1 MEKNVF
7 QKAKEYGLIDGYIPA
22 NSPWF
27 MVDYFKH
34 MADSASKENDL
45 QQVASI
51 FRDAA
56 AIIELHTQHMELI
69 VSAYEEANP
78 PCNIKVV
85 AKS

>member
-7 QKAKEYGLIDGYIPA
+7 QKAKEYGLIDGYIPV
-22 NSPWF
+22 NNPSF
-27 MVDYFKH
+27 
-34 MADSASKENDL
+34 MADSASKEEDL

-56 AIIELHTQHMELI
+56 AIIELHTQHMEMI
-69 VSAYEEANP
+69 VNAYEEDNP

-85 AKS
+85 AKA

>member
-22 NSPWF
+22 NSPLF

-34 MADSASKENDL
+34 MADSASKEEDL

-69 VSAYEEANP
+69 VGAYEVANP
-78 PCNIKVV
+78 PCNIKAV

>member
-22 NSPWF
+22 NSPSF
-27 MVDYFKH
+27 MVDYFRH
-34 MADSASKENDL
+34 MADSASKEEDL

-56 AIIELHTQHMELI
+56 AIIELHTRHMEMI
-69 VSAYEEANP
+69 VNAYEGDNP

>member
-7 QKAKEYGLIDGYIPA
+7 QKAKEYGLIDGYIPV
-22 NSPWF
+22 NSPSF

-34 MADSASKENDL
+34 MADSASKEEGL

-56 AIIELHTQHMELI
+56 AIIELHTQHMEMI
-69 VSAYEEANP
+69 VNAYEEDNP